1 MSLAELLPKLQELNR
16 SDKWHT
22 VHFLIAE
29 LSQEEGMPFAHG
41 ATYPIWSPYDSY
53 EAAAT
58 LMKVLHEEGPSYE
71 SG

>member
-16 SDKWHT
+16 TDKWHT
-22 VHFLIAE
+22 LQFLIAE
-29 LSQEEGMPFAHG
+29 LSQEEGVPFTDG

-58 LMKVLHEEGPSYE
+58 LMKVLREEGPSYQ
-71 SG
+71 